1 MKAKSSLKV
10 FIRFLNIINL
20 KYRRKGLM
28 SFKQYWILAKNLSK
42 YAHCILVDDFSR
54 RIEMIYSLEYFGEEN
69 LKFVVEDK
77 LAFFFFNPAA

>member
-1 MKAKSSLKV
+1 MIIVDAPLGHQPPREWNGPGRMSSL
-10 FIRFLNIINL
+10 
-20 KYRRKGLM
+20 YT
-28 SFKQYWILAKNLSK
+28 AKNLSK
-42 YAHCILVDDFSR
+42 YAHCVVVDDFSR